1 MPADQYRLIVKGELG
16 PLCQSA
22 FEGMEV
28 ESAGGRS
35 TIVGPIQDQ
44 AALLGLVE
52 RVASLGLTLV
62 SVAPVDP

>member
-22 FEGMEV
+22 FEGMEI
-28 ESAGGRS
+28 ESAGERS
-35 TIVGPIQDQ
+35 TIVGPIENQ

-52 RVASLGLTLV
+52 PVASLGLTLV

>member
-28 ESAGGRS
+28 ESADGRS
-35 TIVGPIQDQ
+35 TIVGPIEDQ

>member
-1 MPADQYRLIVKGELG
+1 MPADQYRLIVKGELD
-16 PLCQSA
+16 PLCQGA
-22 FEGMEV
+22 FEGMEI
-28 ESAGGRS
+28 ESAGERS
-35 TIVGPIQDQ
+35 TIVGPIEDQ